1 MGKYIQI
8 FFENEEEKKEIIEC
22 FKSLYEKHLKLEPN
36 QFVDDLGN
44 LQTAEDLLY
53 LYKGLYL
60 YECLEI
66 KVGILNNRFFT
77 DAFMADILFEILS
90 K

>member
-1 MGKYIQI
+1 MGKYIKI
-8 FFENEEEKKEIIEC
+8 SFENEEEKKEIIEN

-36 QFVDDLGN
+36 QFINDLGN

-53 LYKGLYL
+53 LYN
-60 YECLEI
+60 ECLEI
-66 KVGILNNRFFT
+66 KVGILSNRFFT